1 MRVVFFSVLTKRIC
15 MHETKFLMNI
25 FKYCFKNYIKWH
37 EFANCT
43 SANYDVQFLNNH
55 DENCYPVNK
64 FDNVATTSGNF
75 EEIKYFRHATS

>member
-1 MRVVFFSVLTKRIC
+1 MLFPQTTDMYETLVDTSKAILYITQDAREAMRVVFFSVLTKRIC

-43 SANYDVQFLNNH
+43 SANYDV
-55 DENCYPVNK
+55 
-64 FDNVATTSGNF
+64 
-75 EEIKYFRHATS
+75 